1 MLLFLL
7 FVLKN
12 LRFTQNAS
20 VYNVLFCCFEQNKC
34 DMTSYEGALTLFHS
48 IKVTSAS
55 RSASARRRDHVRTAW
70 QVNVRWRWRFEV
82 GRSYHHDDRLD
93 GVGPAVPRVP
103 HHAVV
108 RHGFERPVVVVT
120 VQVTCVTPVR
130 GKSQN
135 SQLTRSA
142 NSSCFNR
149 TLLQLKGQSTERLHV
164 YPDSSAAETKSFM
177 IEAPKTSREKLSSM
191 NPAGFNFKG

>member
-1 MLLFLL
+1 MPQCTMF
-7 FVLKN
+7 F
-12 LRFTQNAS
+12 
-20 VYNVLFCCFEQNKC
+20 FCCFEQNKC

-55 RSASARRRDHVRTAW
+55 RSASGRCRDHVRTAW
-70 QVNVRWRWRFEV
+70 QVNVRWRRRFEV

-135 SQLTRSA
+135 SQLTRSS

-149 TLLQLKGQSTERLHV
+149 TLLQLKGQSTQNQGSV
-164 YPDSSAAETKSFM
+164 F
-177 IEAPKTSREKLSSM
+177 TSILIVQLQRRKVS
-191 NPAGFNFKG
+191 